1 MRLAVVGAGAMGGSL
16 AAHASRAGHEV
27 TIVDVSPAVLK
38 QVNHA
43 GVSVEAPEG
52 RFTAH
57 VAATDDPTKVGV
69 VDVVVVFVKAEHTDA
84 AARSLQSLIGAQT
97 AIVTLQNGWG
107 NADRIAG
114 HVPSEQLVVG
124 VTYNS
129 CTSTGPGTVVHSG
142 RGVTMLG
149 AYRGGNQRFAER
161 AAELLSGS
169 GWQAEVSGNVRT
181 EIWKKLVLNAATLP
195 TAALS
200 RLNAGDLGEPGEL
213 RDLVD
218 GLAAETVM
226 VARAQDLDIDLAE
239 RVQAIHA
246 TLDRAGSGKASMLQD
261 VLAGRKTEVETVNGA
276 VVTAGTEHS
285 IPVPLNRAMVALVHG
300 LERSY
305 LS

>member
-1 MRLAVVGAGAMGGSL
+1 MRLAIVGAGAMGGSL
-16 AAHASRAGHEV
+16 AAHAARAGHDV

-38 QVNHA
+38 QVSSA
-43 GVSVEAPEG
+43 GLSVQAPEG
-52 RFTAH
+52 EFTAH
-57 VAATDDPTKVGV
+57 VSATDDPRTVGA
-69 VDVVVVFVKAEHTDA
+69 VDVVVVFVKAEHTEVA
-84 AARSLQSLIGAQT
+84 AKGLSPLIAGET
-97 AIVTLQNGWG
+97 TVVTLQNGWG
-107 NADRIAG
+107 NADRIAA
-114 HVPSEQLVVG
+114 HVPSEHLVVG

-129 CTSTGPGTVVHSG
+129 CTSTGPGSVVHSG
-142 RGVTMLG
+142 RGATVLG
-149 AYRGGNQRFAER
+149 AYRGADQRFAER

-200 RLNAGDLGEPGEL
+200 RLNAGALGEPGEL

-226 VARAQDLDIDLAE
+226 VAQAQDLEIDLAE
-239 RVQAIHA
+239 RMQAIHA

-276 VVTAGTEHS
+276 VVAAGTEHS
-285 IPVPLNRAMVALVHG
+285 LAVPLNKAMVALVHG